1 MLILLLVI
9 CGIYAFHKNKISSY
23 LFLRTRFVFIDF
35 SQPVVWTLM
44 EYLFVSIL
52 FMIIGYG
59 FWQVCTR
66 HTSKTIF
73 KTY

>member
-1 MLILLLVI
+1 MLTLLLVI
-9 CGIYAFHKNKISSY
+9 GGIYAFHKNKISSY

-35 SQPVVWTLM
+35 SQPVVWTLT

-59 FWQVCTR
+59 FLQMCTW
-66 HTSKTIF
+66 HSSKIIL